1 MQHDLYSPGSPSVD
15 EADMSIRSSEQ
26 LIASLISG
34 MCSNIINLPLQHI
47 LQSRRARLYRQ
58 IDFDIPHS

>member
-1 MQHDLYSPGSPSVD
+1 MQHYQHLPRSPSVD
-15 EADMSIRSSEQ
+15 EANMSIGSREQ

-34 MCSNIINLPLQHI
+34 MCSNIIDLPLQHI